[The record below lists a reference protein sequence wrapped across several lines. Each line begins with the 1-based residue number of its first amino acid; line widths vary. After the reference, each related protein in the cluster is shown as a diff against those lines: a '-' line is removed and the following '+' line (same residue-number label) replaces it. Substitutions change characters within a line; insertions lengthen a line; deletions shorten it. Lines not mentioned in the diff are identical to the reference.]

1 MEIRVHAR
9 HVEVPG
15 DVRELAEQKLAS
27 LENLLPPD
35 AVADVE
41 LSEERNPR
49 IAQAK
54 VAEVTIIARGHVL
67 RARASGRLFREA
79 ITQASR
85 TMRTQVGDWHHRRRA
100 HPHRTPRPA
109 A

>member
-1 MEIRVHAR
+1 MDIRVHAR

-15 DVRELAEQKLAS
+15 EIRDLAERKLAG
-27 LENLLPPD
+27 LEALLPPD

-49 IAQAK
+49 IADAK
-54 VAEVTIIARGHVL
+54 VAEVTIVARGHVL
-67 RARASGRLFREA
+67 RARANGRLFRQA
-79 ITQASR
+79 ITQVTR

-100 HPHRTPRPA
+100 HPHRAPRPA